1 MRIVQVMPEFGLAGA
16 ETMCENLTYELIKLG
31 HDVTV
36 ISMYDY
42 RSAITERLENK
53 GIDIRYLGKKSGL
66 DFSMI
71 PKIRKILVEVKAE
84 VLHTH
89 RYCAQYA
96 VPAAIAARVKHRV
109 HTVHNI
115 AHKENSKPA
124 RLLNKLF
131 FKQHKLIPVALSPEI
146 QKTVIEEYS
155 LPAYRVP
162 IIFNGIDFSKC
173 IVKKNYDIDGKFKI
187 LHIGRFSS
195 QKNHI
200 GLLAAF
206 EKFNSKNQ
214 NSVLQLI
221 GDGELKTE
229 AEKYVLE
236 HKLSDCV
243 EFLGTQSNIYP
254 FLQRADMFI
263 LPSNYEG
270 IPMTLIEAMGTGLPI
285 VATAVGGVCDM
296 LDAKSALLVNVDIQE
311 IANALSKLY
320 LDGDL
325 RKSLGES
332 ALKRSKVFSAEIMAK
347 KYLNVYIGE
356 LND

>member
-1 MRIVQVMPEFGLAGA
+1 M
-16 ETMCENLTYELIKLG
+16 
-31 HDVTV
+31 
-36 ISMYDY
+36 
-42 RSAITERLENK
+42 
-53 GIDIRYLGKKSGL
+53 
-66 DFSMI
+66 
-71 PKIRKILVEVKAE
+71 
-84 VLHTH
+84 
-89 RYCAQYA
+89 
-96 VPAAIAARVKHRV
+96 
-109 HTVHNI
+109 
-115 AHKENSKPA
+115 
-124 RLLNKLF
+124 
-131 FKQHKLIPVALSPEI
+131 
-146 QKTVIEEYS
+146 
-155 LPAYRVP
+155 PAYRVP

-206 EKFNSKNQ
+206 EKFNSKNP

-229 AEKYVLE
+229 TEKYVLE

-311 IANALSKLY
+311 IANAVSKLY

-356 LND
+356 SDE